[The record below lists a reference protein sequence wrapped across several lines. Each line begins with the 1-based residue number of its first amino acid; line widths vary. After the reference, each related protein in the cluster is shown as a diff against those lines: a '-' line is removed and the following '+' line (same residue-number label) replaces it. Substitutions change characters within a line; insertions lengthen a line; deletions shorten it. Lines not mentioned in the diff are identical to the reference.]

1 MLLPSP
7 FIIIGASPIPLIE
20 MLTTAGDTR
29 AASGAK
35 DSGAAPA
42 AQIGAKAA
50 RPEKIARGRARQKP
64 MGLSSKRKRRDA
76 LRPAEDLDFE
86 LTRKDGTYFAGS
98 FGLPATKLPLPSGL
112 PATKL
117 PVPSGLPATKL
128 PEPSG
133 LPATKL
139 PEPCGPVFAVPPAVW
154 AKAGAA
160 ANSPAASSANFKVFI
175 VEISMSRPTG
185 HPWMQF
191 ILNCRSKRYV
201 RWRTSG
207 RNGGGSVDG

>member
-76 LRPAEDLDFE
+76 LRPAEDLDFRTYAE
-86 LTRKDGTYFAGS
+86 RRNLLRRILRAYRQRSCPSLRACRRRSCRCPAGPCARFRPRSERK
-98 FGLPATKLPLPSGL
+98 
-112 PATKL
+112 
-117 PVPSGLPATKL
+117 
-128 PEPSG
+128 
-133 LPATKL
+133 
-139 PEPCGPVFAVPPAVW
+139 
-154 AKAGAA
+154 
-160 ANSPAASSANFKVFI
+160 
-175 VEISMSRPTG
+175 R
-185 HPWMQF
+185 
-191 ILNCRSKRYV
+191 V
-201 RWRTSG
+201 RR
-207 RNGGGSVDG
+207 REVRRREAQI